1 MPTNLPPNYYS
12 IDKRYKSATTDA
24 EKIACLEE
32 MMSIIPKH
40 KGTDKLRAGIRK
52 RLSKVKNAAQSK
64 KSSGKK
70 DSSYIIEKEGA
81 GQVAVIGAPNVGKSK
96 LVDLLTN
103 SKPEV
108 SAAPFTTWKPTPGMM
123 NYKDINIQLIDTP
136 PLNRDYM
143 ESGLFDLI
151 RRSDMV
157 LCLVDIQS
165 DAIEQL
171 NSSIAILKDHKIVP
185 KRLQNLYEEH
195 RNIRFLPIIIGLN
208 KFEDDNYRENTEI
221 FKAFLDDQEW
231 PIIEFSAENSNNI
244 NALKEMI
251 FNRLE
256 IIRIYAKSPGKPVDK
271 TAPFV
276 LKKNSNVGDFATK
289 VHKDIEKN
297 MKTARVWGE
306 GVFDGQMVQKDHIL
320 YDEDIVE
327 VNS

>member
-157 LCLVDIQS
+157 LCMVDIQS

-185 KRLQNLYEEH
+185 KRLQNLYKEH
-195 RNIRFLPIIIGLN
+195 RNIRFLPTIIGLN

-244 NALKEMI
+244 NALKDML
-251 FNRLE
+251 FDRLE

-276 LKKNSNVGDFATK
+276 LKRNSNVGDFATK

-320 YDEDIVE
+320 YDEDVVE